1 MQELKIQDGGGQ
13 DFLIQTLSTM
23 LALINAH
30 ADCSYTPSPPPD
42 WDKGHIKN
50 W

>member
-1 MQELKIQDGGGQ
+1 MQEFKIQDGGGQ
-13 DFLIQTLSTM
+13 DFLIQTLSSM

-30 ADCSYTPSPPPD
+30 SYTLSPSPD
-42 WDKGHIKN
+42 WDDGHIKN